1 MLTCRSRAP
10 SLPFVLDPPRLF
22 AYRSFVRLWFAR
34 IAGSAGSQM
43 LLIAVG
49 FIAWVVVSLRNDDST
64 ASIVARNLVR
74 KMGLAGDSTTFDAIG
89 RMSKC
94 EKQGRLDDAI
104 QAGISWTQQHPNDGS
119 NDLVFKR
126 IATVFLGKAQRDG
139 RHAEGYVKEALVY
152 RDKAL
157 PLDSDPSRGGAAWL
171 ACETWLLSL
180 SPLVIS
186 QTSSDA
192 CNTETR
198 ISCFKKSFFA

>member
-1 MLTCRSRAP
+1 MKPKLLITS
-10 SLPFVLDPPRLF
+10 V
-22 AYRSFVRLWFAR
+22 
-34 IAGSAGSQM
+34 IA
-43 LLIAVG
+43 LIAVG

>member
-1 MLTCRSRAP
+1 MFNKDQSQRRSCIYPLTPPSRTPRENGAP
-10 SLPFVLDPPRLF
+10 FTWESDANPKWERPGHP
-22 AYRSFVRLWFAR
+22 
-34 IAGSAGSQM
+34 
-43 LLIAVG
+43 
-49 FIAWVVVSLRNDDST
+49 
-64 ASIVARNLVR
+64 SIVARNLVR